1 MRKKSLVFIFLALT
15 LSITTSGCIDLFHVP
30 GVAVSPDGS
39 RIYFLEGDTEGS
51 SSGQLV
57 SAALGGAADQI
68 LYAGTEDDAAS
79 AYAIHPVTGE
89 VAYVRSGP
97 ASGCTSIEIFNHAD
111 SSTRTLIGPEAF
123 GLIGIGTMMQ
133 FSPDGSH
140 LALTLLAL
148 PPEVTPESL
157 SAEDSELTDEQLA
170 AITYRAYV
178 VNVADASLTEIVPG
192 APTAF
197 NTLDWNAS
205 GTQVALNGWTD
216 AIGDGKVVIFPTDDP
231 EEGVAGD
238 STNIYVFDVAGN
250 SVSQVSSGLYNY
262 APTYVGDAL
271 FWVGVDAATEMV
283 SIMATEGSPYSTAN
297 TITGIAPSPDGT
309 KVVWGESQSTGDS
322 EEQLPGLVYIADSNF
337 ANPSLLAEL
346 PTNALPDVPIWMPD
360 SQSILV
366 TSTSIISQMVTGFTA
381 SFSVST
387 DGESTPEASVESQT
401 PAIPTVVQI
410 NIATGE
416 ITPVY
421 SGVVANSGI
430 YAGIIG
436 LAASGVL
443 DDMMGG
449 TGTSE

>member
-1 MRKKSLVFIFLALT
+1 M
-15 LSITTSGCIDLFHVP
+15 
-30 GVAVSPDGS
+30 
-39 RIYFLEGDTEGS
+39 
-51 SSGQLV
+51 
-57 SAALGGAADQI
+57 
-68 LYAGTEDDAAS
+68 
-79 AYAIHPVTGE
+79 
-89 VAYVRSGP
+89 
-97 ASGCTSIEIFNHAD
+97 
-111 SSTRTLIGPEAF
+111 
-123 GLIGIGTMMQ
+123 
-133 FSPDGSH
+133 
-140 LALTLLAL
+140 AL

-216 AIGDGKVVIFPTDDP
+216 ANGDGKVVIFPTDDP

-346 PTNALPDVPIWMPD
+346 PTNALPDVPIWMP
-360 SQSILV
+360 
-366 TSTSIISQMVTGFTA
+366 
-381 SFSVST
+381 
-387 DGESTPEASVESQT
+387 ASVESQT

>member
-1 MRKKSLVFIFLALT
+1 MRKKSLVFIFLAVT

-39 RIYFLEGDTEGS
+39 RIYFLEGDIEGS
-51 SSGQLV
+51 ASGQLV

-68 LYAGTEDDAAS
+68 LYAGTENDAAS

-97 ASGCTSIEIFNHAD
+97 EAGGTSIEIFNPAD

-133 FSPDGSH
+133 FSPDGSR

-148 PPEVTPESL
+148 PPDITPESL
-157 SAEDSELTDEQLA
+157 NADESELTDEQLA
-170 AITYRAYV
+170 AITYRAYM
-178 VNVADASLTEIVPG
+178 VNIADASLTEIVPG

-205 GTQVALNGWTD
+205 GTQLALNGWTD
-216 AIGDGKVVIFPTDDP
+216 ANGDGKVVIFPTDDP
-231 EEGVAGD
+231 DNGIAGD
-238 STNIYVFDVAGN
+238 STNVFVYDVAGN
-250 SVSQVSSGLYNY
+250 GLTQVSNGLYNY

-271 FWVGVDAATEMV
+271 YWVGVDTATEMV
-283 SIMATEGSPYSTAN
+283 SIMSSEGSPYATTN
-297 TITGIAPSPDGT
+297 TITGIAPSPDGS
-309 KVVWGESQSTGDS
+309 KIVWAETQNSDDS
-322 EEQLPGLVYIADSNF
+322 DETLPGLVYIADGNF
-337 ANPSLLAEL
+337 ANPALLVEL
-346 PTNALPDVPIWMPD
+346 PTIGLPDVPVWMPD

-366 TSTSIISQMVTGFTA
+366 TSTSIISQMITGFTA

-387 DGESTPEASVESQT
+387 DGESTPEASVESET
-401 PAIPTVVQI
+401 PAAPSVVQI

-416 ITPVY
+416 ITTVY

-436 LAASGVL
+436 LAASGAL
-443 DDMMGG
+443 DDLMGG
-449 TGTSE
+449 TDEE